1 MIRLAEIAFCLSGR
15 LPPASRFLVQ
25 RQLHHPI
32 FQKYGWG
39 VAASVLAQ
47 TVLFS
52 LEAAERLR
60 AITRHEIHGG
70 IRAAAGYC
78 APLDPPVHL
87 WLHSGA
93 WVILLLCILLP
104 LAVPLSSLA
113 LRRRAGGG
121 LLCMRGWPVPPWQ
134 IWAGTWLPFAGAMLL
149 LLAGEGCTAVL
160 CRAIYQLVPE
170 AARLGI
176 G

>member
-1 MIRLAEIAFCLSGR
+1 MSRLSETALRLTDR
-15 LPPASRFLVQ
+15 LPPASRFLAQ

-39 VAASVLAQ
+39 IAASVFAQ
-47 TVLFS
+47 TVLFT
-52 LEAAERLR
+52 LETAERLQ
-60 AITRHEIHGG
+60 AITRHEIRSG
-70 IRAAAGYC
+70 IQVVAGYSE
-78 APLDPPVHL
+78 PLGPPVRL

-93 WVILLLCILLP
+93 WVLLLLCVLLP
-104 LAVPLSSLA
+104 LTVPLSDLA
-113 LRRRAGGG
+113 LRRRPGGG
-121 LLCMRGWPVPPWQ
+121 LLCMRGWGVPPRQ
-134 IWAGTWLPFAGAMLL
+134 IWAGTWLPFAGAVLL

-160 CRAIYQLVPE
+160 CRIIYQLTPE